1 EMMYSLESMLEI
13 TGQVSFADHLEKI
26 AFNALPAQ
34 ATDDFLNR
42 QYFQQAN
49 QVMATHHIR
58 NFETNHD
65 GTDVCY
71 GLLTGFPCCTANM
84 HQGWPKFTQ
93 NLWYGTQDGGI
104 AALTYSPS
112 EVRTTVAGDIPI
124 SVNEETNYPFEE
136 FIRFTITIPETD
148 DEVHF
153 AFHLRIPTWCKE
165 ADIHVNG
172 KIWSKEKGGQIVK
185 VTRPW
190 KSGDIVELHLPMHIF
205 QNTWHE
211 NSISIERGPLTY
223 GLKIGE
229 DMKKVKNTNPPGWYG
244 GEDFYEVRP
253 TTPWNYALIQTKAEE
268 METQYQVSI
277 NSNPGRYPWNLENAP
292 INISTKAKRI
302 PSWQLYN
309 EM

>member
-1 EMMYSLESMLEI
+1 
-13 TGQVSFADHLEKI
+13 
-26 AFNALPAQ
+26 
-34 ATDDFLNR
+34 
-42 QYFQQAN
+42 
-49 QVMATHHIR
+49 
-58 NFETNHD
+58 
-65 GTDVCY
+65 
-71 GLLTGFPCCTANM
+71 
-84 HQGWPKFTQ
+84 
-93 NLWYGTQDGGI
+93 
-104 AALTYSPS
+104 
-112 EVRTTVAGDIPI
+112 
-124 SVNEETNYPFEE
+124 
-136 FIRFTITIPETD
+136 
-148 DEVHF
+148 
-153 AFHLRIPTWCKE
+153 
-165 ADIHVNG
+165 IHVNG

-229 DMKKVKNTNPPGWYG
+229 DMKKVKNTNPPGRYG

-309 EM
+309 EMAGPLPFSITYQFPAEEEEDIVLVPYGCTQLRISQFPVVIRE